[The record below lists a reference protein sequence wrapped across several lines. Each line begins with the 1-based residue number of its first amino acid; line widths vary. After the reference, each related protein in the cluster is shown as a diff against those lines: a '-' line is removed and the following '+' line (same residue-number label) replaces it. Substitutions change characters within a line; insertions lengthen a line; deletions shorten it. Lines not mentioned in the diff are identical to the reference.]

1 MNIYIYSSY
10 YIYIYIYIYIYERE
24 TSVCMCYTIKVKQK
38 TQRLFDEF
46 LYSFNIL
53 YICIYKC
60 AQSVYCQPFASEDLL
75 RPACLLA
82 SLTLYGKEPVMFW
95 MAPLAYQK
103 KGILFCV
110 LQSAWEGQGWK
121 SNCRYYTLYYTLWLH
136 SLYDYFVYTYYYTY
150 FILTY

>member
-1 MNIYIYSSY
+1 MNEEEKMNDSNTKLVVTMQLYAHLH
-10 YIYIYIYIYIYERE
+10 IYIYI
-24 TSVCMCYTIKVKQK
+24 
-38 TQRLFDEF
+38 
-46 LYSFNIL
+46 

-60 AQSVYCQPFASEDLL
+60 AQSLYCQPFASEDLL

-82 SLTLYGKEPVMFW
+82 SLTLYGKDFSSSKNLPWNFTSRKAYHFEPVMFW

-103 KGILFCV
+103 KWILFCV
-110 LQSAWEGQGWK
+110 LQSVWEGQGWK